1 MLCVHAATGPF
12 LTTLLGKLEAMMQNS
27 LYVNLLLTGLVT
39 RLACYPQPLLRSF
52 LLNHTLVFQPTVKS
66 LLQVRRRGQF
76 ELVCNRRVVCH
87 RVCSS

>member
-1 MLCVHAATGPF
+1 MPCVHAATGPF

-66 LLQVRRRGQF
+66 LLQVRRRRG
-76 ELVCNRRVVCH
+76 
-87 RVCSS
+87 

>member
-1 MLCVHAATGPF
+1 
-12 LTTLLGKLEAMMQNS
+12 MMQNS

-66 LLQVRRRGQF
+66 LLQVRRRRG
-76 ELVCNRRVVCH
+76 
-87 RVCSS
+87 